1 MLRLL
6 LLTHRAA
13 HLSYLPD
20 RPVAEQVAHT
30 NLPAAAADLPAV
42 TAVTAVTVVQTA
54 ELVHR
59 CLLLRN
65 ERRWRMEH
73 SCTPVL
79 GQCPRLLLLLA
90 LLLPK

>member
-30 NLPAAAADLPAV
+30 NLPAAAAD
-42 TAVTAVTVVQTA
+42 TAVTVVQTA